1 MTKPEARITREAR
14 SSNDEFPND
23 ECPIDDLVRLLV
35 PELPEVE
42 TMRRG
47 LLCLEGRR
55 IASVNQ
61 PPCQCRPIALTPRM
75 AEFRRR
81 AVGQRIESIER
92 RGKRV
97 LLVLAGGD
105 AIVFEPR
112 MTGVVLVGR
121 PPDRDYLRF
130 ELTVS
135 GRGPKRLLFW
145 DRRGLGSVKL
155 LRPREIETQLGAHQ
169 LGPDAMAVTA
179 AALREQFANS
189 RRAIKV
195 ALLDQRSL
203 AGIGNLYASE
213 ILHVA
218 GVHPERPCARL
229 AADEW
234 RRVHAAMRRVLKR
247 AIAMEGSTLSDGTY
261 RTALNNAGSYQNCH
275 RVYDRRGDTCPTC
288 CIGTVERI
296 VQGQRSTFFC
306 PICQPGNGRSR
317 SR

>member
-1 MTKPEARITREAR
+1 
-14 SSNDEFPND
+14 
-23 ECPIDDLVRLLV
+23 V

-47 LLCLEGRR
+47 LLCLVGRR
-55 IASVNQ
+55 IAAVNR
-61 PPCQCRPIALTPRM
+61 PPCRCRPIALTPRL
-75 AEFRRR
+75 AQFRRR
-81 AVGQRIESIER
+81 AVGQRIEAVER

-97 LLVLAGGD
+97 LLVLTAGER
-105 AIVFEPR
+105 IVFEPR
-112 MTGVVLVGR
+112 MTGLVLVGR

-155 LRPREIETQLGAHQ
+155 LRPDEVETQLGSNQ
-169 LGPDAMAVTA
+169 LGPDALEVTA
-179 AALREQFANS
+179 TTLRKRLSPS
-189 RRAIKV
+189 RRAIKI

-203 AGIGNLYASE
+203 AGVGNLYASE

-229 AADEW
+229 ATDEW
-234 RRVHAAMRRVLKR
+234 RRIHATMRRVLKR

-261 RTALNNAGSYQNCH
+261 RTALNNPGSYQNFH
-275 RVYDRRGDTCPTC
+275 RVYDRRGDKCPTC
-288 CIGTVERI
+288 CIGTIERI

-306 PICQPGNGRSR
+306 PVCQPANGRAR